1 MVIEDD
7 ETRDRQE
14 LVDAKALGEG
24 GDNDDVGE
32 TG

>member
-1 MVIEDD
+1 MVVEDD

-14 LVDAKALGEG
+14 LADAKALGEG
-24 GDNDDVGE
+24 GNYDDVGE